1 MYVENLCNIVEN
13 YHIDPCTYDD
23 LNVLRS
29 CDLSEHSITTAQ
41 ICQGG
46 GDKNSHTEPRKNM
59 SVSYK
64 YWLED
69 WQYRSGILY

>member
-29 CDLSEHSITTAQ
+29 CDLRQHSITNAQ
-41 ICQGG
+41 KCQGG
-46 GDKNSHTEPRKNM
+46 ADKNSHTEPRINTVHKCH
-59 SVSYK
+59 SDYSRYGAK
-64 YWLED
+64 C
-69 WQYRSGILY
+69 Q

>member
-29 CDLSEHSITTAQ
+29 CDLSEPSITTTQ
-41 ICQGG
+41 KCQGG
-46 GDKNSHTEPRKNM
+46 ADKNFHTEHRKNINNP
-59 SVSYK
+59 YK
-64 YWLED
+64 Y
-69 WQYRSGILY
+69 

>member
-41 ICQGG
+41 KCQGG
-46 GDKNSHTEPRKNM
+46 ADKNFHTEHRKNINNP
-59 SVSYK
+59 YK
-64 YWLED
+64 Y
-69 WQYRSGILY
+69 